1 MKPSNWTFYVLL
13 LSHSVNIII
22 SMGFFLFHLHVWI
35 KKLLTYSD
43 KQMKILCN
51 FNFFFNE
58 GYWSVEHISFSGQI
72 LEHSVVKKKYLH
84 VPHVGHQCGK
94 TVYLKDIWQ
103 IKNYNDLGLNVFYQ
117 SAIKNNLFIQFY
129 RA

>member
-94 TVYLKDIWQ
+94 TVYLKDTWQ

-117 SAIKNNLFIQFY
+117 SAIKKQFVY
-129 RA
+129 SVL

>member
-13 LSHSVNIII
+13 LSQSVNIII

-72 LEHSVVKKKYLH
+72 LEHSVVNKKYLH
-84 VPHVGHQCGK
+84 VPLFGHQCGK

>member
-22 SMGFFLFHLHVWI
+22 SMGLFSVTYMYELKSCW
-35 KKLLTYSD
+35 LTVTNKWKYYV
-43 KQMKILCN
+43 ILI
-51 FNFFFNE
+51 FFFNE

-84 VPHVGHQCGK
+84 VPYVGHQCST

-117 SAIKNNLFIQFY
+117 SAIK
-129 RA
+129 